1 MPFLFIIQDFILKV
15 HHRNTP
21 QTLILPLN
29 YRVDWQETQLLA
41 KSFFSLTV
49 AQRRLRLLRFCPGMG
64 QWISQTFLMY
74 KLIYRYLSFKGLL
87 HKKKHLYIR
96 RQSNTAV
103 VFIPC
108 TPLSFN
114 WAQVLADIAALE
126 LALVLPIGVPVG
138 TVQLPSLPIHLQ
150 PVLPQRTRSN

>member
-1 MPFLFIIQDFILKV
+1 
-15 HHRNTP
+15 
-21 QTLILPLN
+21 
-29 YRVDWQETQLLA
+29 
-41 KSFFSLTV
+41 
-49 AQRRLRLLRFCPGMG
+49 
-64 QWISQTFLMY
+64 MY

-114 WAQVLADIAALE
+114 LAQLLADIAALE
-126 LALVLPIGVPVG
+126 LALVSPIGIPVG
-138 TVQLPSLPIHLQ
+138 AVQRAILAYTFAARLATTDSL
-150 PVLPQRTRSN
+150 